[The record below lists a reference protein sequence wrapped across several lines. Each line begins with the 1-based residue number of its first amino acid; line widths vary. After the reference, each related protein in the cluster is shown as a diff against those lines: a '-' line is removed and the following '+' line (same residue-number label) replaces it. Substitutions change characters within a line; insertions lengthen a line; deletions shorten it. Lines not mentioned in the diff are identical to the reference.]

1 MNLSVET
8 VEEIHIDNKYKKYS
22 CFIVKKKQQ
31 ITISNVDTAKNQ
43 HYLFMIERM

>member
-22 CFIVKKKQQ
+22 GFIVKKNNK
-31 ITISNVDTAKNQ
+31 
-43 HYLFMIERM
+43 